1 MSVVVSRW
9 ATPLVTGLFVV
20 SLVSGV
26 AIFFGV
32 GRAAFTGMHEWLSM
46 VLVVPFVLHL
56 QKNWRPFLAYFKRA
70 PMRVALASSLAGAL
84 AFAAPSMIGGSTGA
98 PPERQLIQLLPSRT
112 VAQLAPL
119 LGMAATD
126 LEAALVRGGLK
137 VTSPDEPIA
146 QISADSSVTTS
157 RVLAIALAAKPR
169 PAGP

>member
-1 MSVVVSRW
+1 MSAFVSRW

-20 SLVSGV
+20 SLISGI

-70 PMRVALASSLAGAL
+70 PMRIASALSLAAAI
-84 AFAAPSMIGGSTGA
+84 AFAAPSMIGGGNGA

-112 VAQLAPL
+112 VAQLASL
-119 LGMAATD
+119 LDLPATE
-126 LEAALVRGGLK
+126 LEAALVSGGLK
-137 VTSPDEPIA
+137 VTSPDEA
-146 QISADSSVTTS
+146 LLQVSQDSSVTTS
-157 RVLAIALAAKPR
+157 QVLAIALAAKR
-169 PAGP
+169 